1 MANRYWVGG
10 GGTWDD
16 SSTTHWSTSS
26 GGSSGASA
34 PGTADTAIFDAN
46 SGGGSVNIA
55 TSNNCNG
62 LTSTGFT
69 GSFSGSQARLNGG
82 SVTLGK
88 PVALYVAPGASVS
101 LTSNGN
107 SIGYSSFYGTVT
119 CADAIIAASLT
130 LTSGTALT
138 LLAGSTNT
146 VQSFTWPASAGAVLN
161 SSSPGTR
168 ATLSDSSGTN
178 NIDYISVTDIAFAG
192 AATWYWGTGYTDG
205 GNNTGISSP
214 PASAAPIVLF
224 GPVA

>member
-34 PGTADTAIFDAN
+34 PGTADTAIFDAS
-46 SGGGSVNIA
+46 SGGGTVNIA
-55 TSNNCNG
+55 TTNNVNG
-62 LTSTGFT
+62 LNSTGFT
-69 GSFSGSQARLNGG
+69 GSFSGGQAKLNGG
-82 SVTLGK
+82 SVTLGR
-88 PVALYVAPGASVS
+88 PVPLHVALGASVS

-107 SIGYSSFYGTVT
+107 LISGSYFYGTVT
-119 CADAIIAASLT
+119 CADAISATSLT
-130 LTSGTALT
+130 FSSVTTLT

-146 VQSFTWPASAGAVLN
+146 VQSITWPASAGAVLN

-178 NIDYISVTDIAFAG
+178 NVNNISVTDISFAG
-192 AATWYWGTGYTDG
+192 SATWYWGTGYTDG
-205 GNNTGISSP
+205 GNNTGISLP
-214 PASAAPIVLF
+214 PETSNINPLF
-224 GPVA
+224 MVFA

>member
-34 PGTADTAIFDAN
+34 PGTADTAIFDAS
-46 SGGGSVNIA
+46 SGGGTVNIA
-55 TSNNCNG
+55 TTNNVNG
-62 LTSTGFT
+62 LNSTGFT
-69 GSFSGSQARLNGG
+69 GSFSGGQAKLNDGF
-82 SVTLGK
+82 VTLGK
-88 PVALYVAPGASVS
+88 PVSLYVAPGASVS

-107 SIGYSSFYGTVT
+107 SISGSYIYGTVT
-119 CADAIIAASLT
+119 CADAISATSLT
-130 LTSGTALT
+130 FSSGATLT

-146 VQSFTWPASAGAVLN
+146 VQSIIWPASAGAVLN

-178 NIDYISVTDIAFAG
+178 NVNNISVTDISFAG
-192 AATWYWGTGYTDG
+192 GATWYWGTGYTDG
-205 GNNTGISSP
+205 GNNTGISLP
-214 PASAAPIVLF
+214 PATSNINPLF
-224 GPVA
+224 MVFA